1 VINRS
6 VPPAP
11 LIDQFGRR
19 IRYLRISVTDRCNLR
34 CSYCMPSGPEEWE
47 PLADHLTA
55 LEIERVIRVAAPLG
69 IERVR
74 LTGGEPLLRPDLV
87 EIAERIGAVP
97 GIHDLSLTTN
107 GVFLARHAAALRR
120 AGVNRLN
127 VSLDSL
133 DPAVFKSI
141 TGRDRHHDVLA
152 GIEAA
157 IQVGM
162 TPVKLNIVALKGVNG
177 TEILDFVAFA
187 RETGVLLRFIE
198 EMPMGTSEAWRPDH
212 YFSCEAIRRQ
222 IDAAYP
228 LEAVDGVIGNGP
240 AQTYRIRGTST
251 LIGFITPISDNFCPA
266 CNRMRITPD
275 GFIRPCLSPCD
286 ELDLRHALRNGGG
299 DEAIGALFR
308 RAMTIKPERHAFQWQ
323 EPVVMFRTMSQIGG

>member
-1 VINRS
+1 MIHRPE
-6 VPPAP
+6 PPAP

-19 IRYLRISVTDRCNLR
+19 IRYLRVSVTDRCNLR
-34 CSYCMPSGPEEWE
+34 CSYCMPAGPPEWE

-55 LEIERVIRVAAPLG
+55 PEIEQVIRVAARLG
-69 IERVR
+69 VERVR

-87 EIAERIGAVP
+87 EIAERIGAIP
-97 GIHDLSLTTN
+97 GINDLSLTTN
-107 GVFLARHAAALRR
+107 GVFLARHAAALRS
-120 AGVNRLN
+120 AGVNRVN

-133 DPAVFKSI
+133 DPAVFKNI
-141 TGRDRHHDVLA
+141 TGRDRHHEVVA

-157 IQVGM
+157 VRVGM
-162 TPVKLNIVALKGVNG
+162 KPVKLNIVALKGVNG
-177 TEILDFVAFA
+177 SEILDFVAFA
-187 RETGVLLRFIE
+187 GETGVLLRFIE
-198 EMPMGTSEAWRPDH
+198 EMPMGTTEAWRPDQ
-212 YFSCEAIRRQ
+212 YFSCEAVRRQ
-222 IDAAYP
+222 IETVHP
-228 LEAVDGVIGNGP
+228 LEPVDGISGNGP
-240 AQTYRIRGTST
+240 AHTYRIRGTDT
-251 LIGFITPISDNFCPA
+251 LIGFITPISANFCPD

-299 DEAIGALFR
+299 DEAIEGLFR